1 MIAQQPPKTPHSQ
14 TQLTLMGWKHSN
26 PFPARPPSPVKGDE
40 HLERQLPP
48 AHHGAMAGRGNI
60 RILSGTG
67 NVELATLIANRLGI
81 TLAPCKVQKFANQET
96 A

>member
-1 MIAQQPPKTPHSQ
+1 
-14 TQLTLMGWKHSN
+14 MGWKHSN